1 MGRRRRRRPPRCSPR
16 TRATP
21 RTPSTGPRR
30 GAVRLNESGAHSH
43 VPNGGRE
50 RREPDRYRCGAVV
63 GRLEESCENRDRD
76 EAGDLYAELT
86 DELPEDTG
94 PYRAL
99 YVKRAVE
106 LGGGLGWGG
115 QPPKS
120 LGSRGLVRP
129 FSSGFVAH
137 PSGHLFGGLNSVP
150 TPVRCEHLA
159 PLETEVNQG
168 VLRQVLGKE
177 FTIDLGLYIDVLKRH
192 RLLVLSG
199 FVVALTLAMFSY
211 VRVSADGLTYR
222 NPEVWSNEATLELSD
237 PSYPELRSKLPPTAD
252 PNRFTT
258 LVEQYVALATSD
270 DVLRSLVKQGL
281 ISRNPEETALGAI
294 SATSVASPINGAIT
308 PLLKITG
315 MATSPVQATRLTSA
329 RPIR

>member
-1 MGRRRRRRPPRCSPR
+1 M
-16 TRATP
+16 
-21 RTPSTGPRR
+21 
-30 GAVRLNESGAHSH
+30 
-43 VPNGGRE
+43 
-50 RREPDRYRCGAVV
+50 
-63 GRLEESCENRDRD
+63 
-76 EAGDLYAELT
+76 
-86 DELPEDTG
+86 
-94 PYRAL
+94 
-99 YVKRAVE
+99 
-106 LGGGLGWGG
+106 
-115 QPPKS
+115 
-120 LGSRGLVRP
+120 
-129 FSSGFVAH
+129 
-137 PSGHLFGGLNSVP
+137 NSVP

-222 NPEVWSNEATLELSD
+222 NPELWSNEATLELSD

-270 DVLRSLVKQGL
+270 DVLRSLMKQRL
-281 ISRNPEETALGAI
+281 ISRSPEQSTLGAI

-315 MATSPVQATRLTSA
+315 MATSPAQATRLTIRATDTLIKVATA
-329 RPIR
+329 RQVKANIPESQRVKLRISTRASVPKLIGPRSKTTFIIILLGVLTVTVAAAFMRDNVQRKREEPEAAPVFDRLVLEAPPPVSTDSEPVRAAQEHGSRSEINTAEGGEPEVGSVIRTHRRASSSG